1 MDFGVFTS
9 GGDGS
14 PNGVFTSGGDGS
26 PKGYVLVA
34 CSLSLKKLKLLFFEI
49 CLIIRY
55 RVKIY
60 L

>member
-9 GGDGS
+9 G
-14 PNGVFTSGGDGS
+14 PDGS
-26 PKGYVLVA
+26 PKGLLHFNFLVA
-34 CSLSLKKLKLLFFEI
+34 CSLLLKKPELLFFAI

-55 RVKIY
+55 RVKVY